1 MLYILGI
8 AFGVLTAILKGVDT
22 SINKSLMGNTSAI
35 DHSLYRI
42 IFVTPVL
49 LVAALFHWQI
59 SVDSL
64 LLLGLYGLLE
74 AGNILAHQFAI
85 KSLNS
90 VHAEILSKSKSLTTY
105 ILSIILVVESVSVK
119 GILGIVIFTAGMLIT
134 IDFKTIDPR
143 KFSSFSGYLFEIA
156 SVLIRTVKPF
166 VLYRL
171 LADGTISNEVL
182 AFLSMPIAF
191 AIIWIAF
198 RPKLQFMELDVKKYV
213 IQALVVGAS
222 MIVSGY
228 AVLYAGAVL
237 TAMTENFSIFV
248 VCIISFLIYHKKSSA
263 RVWIGGTLAVIGVI
277 LVSI

>member
-1 MLYILGI
+1 MQFIIGISLGI
-8 AFGVLTAILKGVDT
+8 LVAILNGIDT
-22 SINKSLMGNTSAI
+22 SMNKSLMGSVSAI
-35 DHSLYRI
+35 EHSLYRI
-42 IFVTPVL
+42 LFVTPVL

-59 SVDSL
+59 SMESVWL
-64 LLLGLYGLLE
+64 LILYCLLE
-74 AGNILAHQFAI
+74 AGNILTHQLAI
-85 KSLNS
+85 KSLN
-90 VHAEILSKSKSLTTY
+90 VIHAEILSKTKSLTTY
-105 ILSIILVVESVSVK
+105 ILGLILVVESVSVK
-119 GILGIVIFTAGMLIT
+119 GVCGIVVFTAGLLIT
-134 IDFKTIDPR
+134 IDFKTINPQ
-143 KFSSFSGYLFEIA
+143 KFSSFSGYLCEII
-156 SVLIRTVKPF
+156 SVLFRTVKPF

-171 LADGTISNEVL
+171 LSDGTISNEVL

-198 RPKLQFMELDVKKYV
+198 RPKLQFRKLNVRKYV

-222 MIVSGY
+222 MIASGY

-248 VCIISFLIYHKKSSA
+248 VCIISFLIYHEKSSA